1 MASSAENTDAATRPS
16 LAVALIRAWRTW
28 HEHEQLLPTGP
39 AASGPWAG
47 RSDLDADGP
56 RVRHDLHAAA

>member
-1 MASSAENTDAATRPS
+1 MTTAEHTTTRPS
-16 LAVALIRAWRTW
+16 LAAALIRAWRTW

-47 RSDLDADGP
+47 RPELDADQA
-56 RVRHDLHAAA
+56 RVQHDLHAAA